1 MKIKKKFGAYLCLFC
16 MLLSLCV
23 PTIAFAADDKLEKN
37 IENYKGIIDQVA
49 DDQTKLGNEDN
60 AKFYLDVKTALE
72 DADISE
78 KTTIRGGYEIIDEI
92 GSKLFTEY
100 SNNIN
105 VMKTAWKSKF
115 RKIAEQ
121 SGVEMGSM
129 TKYDSLGNP
138 IGSENVDTD
147 ELNDATV
154 KVNIL
159 TWNNTKDLKEK
170 DQGVIMEML
179 KGFDDATSF
188 TSWIQGIAIALTIVF
203 GGATMLTMIS
213 DRQMSTEALQREF
226 LKLLLGVW
234 FIMNFKFFALLVIRL
249 GTLVVEQV
257 LGIGTEGIESIRVQ
271 QVANALWQSLAEV
284 TEENPEG
291 LSWIANITT
300 GIGNVGAGI
309 SASFSN
315 VFGSFVGFFGSGI
328 IQLASSLV
336 IYAVAAEIGIRYI
349 FTPIAIADL
358 YSERFRSN
366 GWMWLKKLFACSMQG
381 AVIFMIIFVINI
393 IKKSVNTFDPITNTA
408 INLTMIG
415 MFAKSRSVANDII
428 GVH

>member
-1 MKIKKKFGAYLCLFC
+1 
-16 MLLSLCV
+16 
-23 PTIAFAADDKLEKN
+23 
-37 IENYKGIIDQVA
+37 
-49 DDQTKLGNEDN
+49 
-60 AKFYLDVKTALE
+60 
-72 DADISE
+72 
-78 KTTIRGGYEIIDEI
+78 
-92 GSKLFTEY
+92 
-100 SNNIN
+100 
-105 VMKTAWKSKF
+105 
-115 RKIAEQ
+115 
-121 SGVEMGSM
+121 
-129 TKYDSLGNP
+129 
-138 IGSENVDTD
+138 
-147 ELNDATV
+147 
-154 KVNIL
+154 
-159 TWNNTKDLKEK
+159 
-170 DQGVIMEML
+170 
-179 KGFDDATSF
+179 
-188 TSWIQGIAIALTIVF
+188 
-203 GGATMLTMIS
+203 MLTMIS

-271 QVANALWQSLAEV
+271 QVTNALWQSLAEV
-284 TEENPEG
+284 AEENPEG
-291 LSWIANITT
+291 LSWISNITT

-309 SASFSN
+309 AASFSN